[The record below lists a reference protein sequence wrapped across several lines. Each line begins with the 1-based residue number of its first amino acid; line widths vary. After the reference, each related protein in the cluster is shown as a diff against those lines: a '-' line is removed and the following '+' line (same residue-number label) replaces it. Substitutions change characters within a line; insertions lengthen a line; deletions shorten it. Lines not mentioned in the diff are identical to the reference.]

1 MVKRQLPLVLNHDAQ
16 APVVSWVYAHG
27 QLESWF
33 GHDVITSPAMPPL
46 TAGIHPMIA
55 EHNGEQRSVIAFVW
69 NDKNHGR
76 NGLPISGLV
85 VQKDDLQALQH
96 AAKKFAAQVW

>member
-1 MVKRQLPLVLNHDAQ
+1 MVKRQLPLVLNHDAK

-33 GHDVITSPAMPPL
+33 GHDVITSPAMPTL

-55 EHNGEQRSVIAFVW
+55 EHRGEQRSVIAFVW
-69 NDKNHGR
+69 ERAG
-76 NGLPISGLV
+76 GLPISGLV
-85 VQKDDLQALQH
+85 VQKDDIEALQQ
-96 AAKKFAAQVW
+96 AAKQFAESVW